1 MDVYEASEGG
11 GGGGAQHGVRAGLLS
26 RSLPENALLA
36 AFLAATFTGAALVF
50 LHPCGC
56 SGPAASRW
64 SRSSS
69 SAPVSPLCGSGVIW
83 PLRRPTRRRPS
94 DSYAD
99 PLHPPAAHSGDL
111 EARLQPCRLRMGGQ
125 PGLGSP
131 SHAPLLLRPDH
142 LERIAVPR
150 AALALHLDKDERPAA
165 AHDQVELVAARPH
178 VAAEDAVAAQE
189 IVERREVLAR
199 YAAATAVSTS
209 MSA

>member
-1 MDVYEASEGG
+1 MLLPLF
-11 GGGGAQHGVRAGLLS
+11 GGAPAVWVTSMVFFQAV
-26 RSLPENALLA
+26 LLA
-36 AFLAATFTGAALVF
+36 GYAFAHTSVRLLGASRQPLVQIFVLGAGRAALPIGSHLAASTADAA
-50 LHPCGC
+50 
-56 SGPAASRW
+56 PA
-64 SRSSS
+64 
-69 SAPVSPLCGSGVIW
+69 V
-83 PLRRPTRRRPS
+83 